1 MPIVIS
7 PNIQPLAA
15 PSAPVT
21 ADIVLQPGSVISA
34 QVLQILGNDQVRI
47 AIGGQA
53 IDVQS
58 QVPLQAGQTL
68 QLQVS
73 LTANGV
79 GLAIVN
85 QQGSAAVSQ
94 GPAGAAATTL
104 DSVTLAPQAAAN
116 VAALATPVT
125 VATNALLSPVET
137 LAVTLAAQTAATQ
150 QTSLAPLFA
159 NLGVAA
165 GLALPPQVQQAVAQV
180 LAQQTNLNQN
190 LTGNDI
196 KQAFQTSGLFLEAS
210 LASGAVSSS
219 NAIPDL
225 KAALIVL
232 RQALTTSL
240 AGVTAAA
247 TPGAPAAAS
256 LTPQTTTPV
265 AVQQAPTSLDP
276 AVPPGTTPPGTTV
289 VPQGTTAAATA
300 QQGTTLAATLLAQA
314 EQATLQSSLPSV
326 TIIAAPET
334 LAAASPTI
342 APQLAA
348 AAAAPSN
355 STQAAASTVAQEIL
369 DLAASNQI
377 LPAASA
383 LPDVAARAA
392 ASSAALNLLQEALQ
406 ASPLAA
412 ANASKLVIENGQMLS
427 LIPAVIGTRT
437 PAIDD
442 PEFARSNLPPPPING
457 ALPAAQPVAPATIAA
472 HVPVETALQHL
483 LADTD
488 GAIARQTLLQVASL
502 PGQTDSNP
510 SHVDPSMPRWN
521 FEIPFATPQGTA
533 MAQFEISRDG
543 GGNAVS
549 PAKQVWRARFS
560 LDVEPAGPIHALIS
574 LTGER
579 TSVRMWAERP
589 ATASQLRAGISQ
601 LSQALSRAELQ
612 PGDIVVRDGAPV
624 RPATAH
630 AGHFLDRAL

>member
-1 MPIVIS
+1 MPIVIM
-7 PNIQPLAA
+7 PNIQPVAA
-15 PSAPVT
+15 QSAPI
-21 ADIVLQPGSVISA
+21 AAGIVLQPGSVISA

-53 IDVQS
+53 IDAQS

-73 LTANGV
+73 QTATGI
-79 GLAIVN
+79 GLAVVN
-85 QQGSAAVSQ
+85 QQGGAAASQ
-94 GPAGAAATTL
+94 GPASAAATTL
-104 DSVTLAPQAAAN
+104 DSVTLAPQAAAS

-125 VATNALLSPVET
+125 VATNAQLSPVET

-180 LAQQTNLNQN
+180 LAQQTNLNRN

-210 LASGAVSSS
+210 LASGAVSPS
-219 NAIPDL
+219 NATPDL

-256 LTPQTTTPV
+256 LTPQTTTQA
-265 AVQQAPTSLDP
+265 AVQQASTFGDA
-276 AVPPGTTPPGTTV
+276 AVPPGTTPPGTTT
-289 VPQGTTAAATA
+289 GTTQPGTTVV
-300 QQGTTLAATLLAQA
+300 QQGTTLAATVLAQA
-314 EQATLQSSLPSV
+314 EQAALQSSLPSV
-326 TIIAAPET
+326 TIIAGPET
-334 LAAASPTI
+334 LATTSPTI
-342 APQLAA
+342 APQLTAA
-348 AAAAPSN
+348 TAAPAN
-355 STQAAASTVAQEIL
+355 STQAAASAAAQEIL

-377 LPAASA
+377 LPPASTP
-383 LPDVAARAA
+383 PDAAARAA
-392 ASSAALNLLQEALQ
+392 ATSVALNLLQEALQ

-412 ANASKLVIENGQMLS
+412 ANASKLVIENGQVLS
-427 LIPAVIGTRT
+427 LIPAVIATRT

-442 PEFARSNLPPPPING
+442 AEFARSNLPPPPING
-457 ALPAAQPVAPATIAA
+457 ALPAAQPIAPATLAA
-472 HVPVETALQHL
+472 HVPVEATLQHL

-510 SHVDPSMPRWN
+510 SHADSSIPRWN

-560 LDVEPAGPIHALIS
+560 LDVEPAGPIHALVS
-574 LTGER
+574 LSGER

-601 LSQALSRAELQ
+601 LSQALSRADLQ

-624 RPATAH
+624 QPATAH

>member
-1 MPIVIS
+1 MPIVIA
-7 PNIQPLAA
+7 PNIQPVAA
-15 PSAPVT
+15 QSAPPI
-21 ADIVLQPGSVISA
+21 AAGIVLQPGSVIAA

-73 LTANGV
+73 QTAAGI

-85 QQGSAAVSQ
+85 QQASAAASQ
-94 GPAGAAATTL
+94 GLAGDVATSP
-104 DSVTLAPQAAAN
+104 DSVTLAPQAAASI
-116 VAALATPVT
+116 ATPT
-125 VATNALLSPVET
+125 TIATGAQLSPVET

-165 GLALPPQVQQAVAQV
+165 GLALPPQVLQAVAQV
-180 LAQQTNLNQN
+180 LAQQTNLDPN
-190 LTGNDI
+190 LTGSDI

-210 LASGAVSSS
+210 LASGAISPS
-219 NAIPDL
+219 NAVPDL

-240 AGVTAAA
+240 AGVTASA
-247 TPGAPAAAS
+247 TPGAPVAAS
-256 LTPQTTTPV
+256 LIPQGTTT
-265 AVQQAPTSLDP
+265 AAAQQVPTSGDAAL
-276 AVPPGTTPPGTTV
+276 PPGTTPPGTT
-289 VPQGTTAAATA
+289 QTGTTAATAA
-300 QQGTTLAATLLAQA
+300 QQGTSVAATLLAQA

-326 TIIAAPET
+326 TIIAGPET
-334 LAAASPTI
+334 LATGSPTI

-348 AAAAPSN
+348 ATATSENSARAATS
-355 STQAAASTVAQEIL
+355 VIAQEIL

-377 LPAASA
+377 LPSASA
-383 LPDVAARAA
+383 PPDAAARAA
-392 ASSAALNLLQEALQ
+392 ATSAALNLLQEALQ

-412 ANASKLVIENGQMLS
+412 ANASKLVVENGQVLS
-427 LIPAVIGTRT
+427 LIPAVIGART

-442 PEFARSNLPPPPING
+442 PEFARSNLPPPPVNG
-457 ALPAAQPVAPATIAA
+457 ALPAAQPIAPATLAA
-472 HVPVETALQHL
+472 HVPVEATLQHL

-502 PGQTDSNP
+502 PGQTDPNP

-574 LTGER
+574 LMGER

-589 ATASQLRAGISQ
+589 ATASPLRAGISQ

-624 RPATAH
+624 QPATAH